1 MRAYLLP
8 FFLLPFLILPA
19 TDALARKPLTGYV
32 LWVHDGDTVDVL
44 TSDLSTVRVR
54 LYGVDCPESDQLHG
68 LAATLFSLW
77 ESWLRKV
84 EVRVMDRDRYG
95 RSVGWVFVGAER
107 RNLNHMLVEQG
118 HAWVYKQYCRARECA
133 ALLRAEDAA
142 RQARLGLWQDPSPMP
157 PWEWR
162 RLKRSEKWSR

>member
-1 MRAYLLP
+1 MRTILLP
-8 FFLLPFLILPA
+8 VFLLTLLLAPA
-19 TDALARKPLTGYV
+19 TLQARPPLTGYV

-68 LAATLFSLW
+68 LAATLFSAW
-77 ESWLRKV
+77 HSWLREV

-95 RSVGWVFVGAER
+95 RLVGWVLVDPER

-118 HAWVYKQYCRARECA
+118 HAWVYEQYCRARECA
-133 ALLRAEDAA
+133 VLLRAQNAA
-142 RQARLGLWQDPSPMP
+142 RQARLGLWQNPNPMP
-157 PWEWR
+157 PWDWR
-162 RLKRSEKWSR
+162 KLKRSERWPW

>member
-1 MRAYLLP
+1 MRTMLSSL
-8 FFLLPFLILPA
+8 FLL
-19 TDALARKPLTGYV
+19 ALLLVSVTAAQARPPLNGYV
-32 LWVHDGDTVDVL
+32 FWVHDGDTVDVL

-68 LAATLFSLW
+68 LAATLFVVW
-77 ESWLRKV
+77 EAWLRKV

-95 RSVGWVFVGAER
+95 RSVGWVNVDPGR
-107 RNLNHMLVEQG
+107 KSLNHMLVEQG

-133 ALLRAEDAA
+133 VLLRAEDAA
-142 RQARLGLWQDPSPMP
+142 RQARLGLWQDPRPMP

-162 RLKRSEKWSR
+162 RLKRSEKWSW